1 MTDALFK
8 IQSIGHRGDGIA
20 DHHGESVFIPYV
32 LPGELVRTDGT
43 GERRLP
49 MEIIERS
56 DQRAAPYCPWFMR
69 CGGCAMQHASRAFE
83 LTWKRS
89 LVAEALQQ
97 RGIEADIAECID
109 AHGAGRRR
117 VTLHV
122 RHGADGIEAGF
133 MAARS
138 HELVPMDSCPLLV
151 SALKNAPAL
160 AADIGQLLAP
170 KKKPLD
176 VQVTAT
182 RDGLD
187 IDVRG
192 CGEINQNLRQ
202 KLTDYSAR
210 RNILRLSLHGDLIY
224 ARQPPVI
231 AMGKAIV
238 EIPPGSFLQA
248 TAQAEE
254 ILSALVVSAL
264 GKCKSVLDLFSGCGP
279 FALRMAGSARV
290 HAVEYDKGAIA
301 ALQKAVRNTQGLK
314 PVTADVRD
322 LYRRPLLA
330 AEMVPYDAA
339 VFDPPRNGAEAQVR
353 EFAKPNKLKT
363 IIAVSCNPA
372 TFARDA
378 RILCDG
384 GWRLEK
390 ITPVDQFR
398 HAAHVELVA
407 VFRR

>member
-1 MTDALFK
+1 
-8 IQSIGHRGDGIA
+8 
-20 DHHGESVFIPYV
+20 
-32 LPGELVRTDGT
+32 
-43 GERRLP
+43 
-49 MEIIERS
+49 
-56 DQRAAPYCPWFMR
+56 
-69 CGGCAMQHASRAFE
+69 
-83 LTWKRS
+83 
-89 LVAEALQQ
+89 
-97 RGIEADIAECID
+97 
-109 AHGAGRRR
+109 
-117 VTLHV
+117 
-122 RHGADGIEAGF
+122 

-138 HELVPMDSCPLLV
+138 HALVALDACPLLV
-151 SALKNAPAL
+151 PALKHAPAL
-160 AADIGQLLAP
+160 AAGIGQLLAS

-176 VQVTAT
+176 VQVTST

-192 CGEINQNLRQ
+192 CGEINQTLRQ

-210 RNILRLSLHGDLIY
+210 HAVLRLSLHGDLIY

-264 GKCKSVLDLFSGCGP
+264 AKSRTVLDLFSGCGP
-279 FALRMAGSARV
+279 FALRMAESARV

-314 PVTADVRD
+314 PVTAEVRD

-378 RILCDG
+378 RMLCDG

-390 ITPVDQFR
+390 VTPVDQFR